1 MYVNNTYTH
10 KKGKGIPRTNLHF
23 GLCAFHIAVPIVW
36 NFFSSTLRS
45 SETIDSFRQQLKTI
59 PFGLHLTSDLSSAS
73 DSLFI
78 LLNNYGAWS
87 YLINYLLTY
96 SLTYI
101 VLCSIY
107 AGCLTLTA
115 KKLDYIA
122 TSSLTLV
129 QF

>member
-87 YLINYLLTY
+87 YLITYLLTY
-96 SLTYI
+96 LLTDLHSTLFP
-101 VLCSIY
+101 LCWLFDANSKE
-107 AGCLTLTA
+107 T
-115 KKLDYIA
+115 
-122 TSSLTLV
+122 
-129 QF
+129 